1 MGIRRATVG
10 QTLTLPHFWTL
21 TIILKIGRYPRHDG
35 CRPGPQWIA
44 PRRRCRSRPKQLDYR
59 ARMSRHPSRSDR
71 AGWLSNR
78 KHTSSPEDDGS
89 EESKMK
95 KFAVMAASLSAAV
108 LAGSLMTS
116 ASAQTIKIGVIEPLT
131 GP

>member
-1 MGIRRATVG
+1 MMIAARDKMGIRRATAG

-35 CRPGPQWIA
+35 CRPGPKWIA
-44 PRRRCRSRPKQLDYR
+44 PRRRCRSPKQLDYR

-78 KHTSSPEDDGS
+78 KHTSSSEDDGS
-89 EESKMK
+89 EES
-95 KFAVMAASLSAAV
+95 
-108 LAGSLMTS
+108 T
-116 ASAQTIKIGVIEPLT
+116 
-131 GP
+131 